1 MFLHDEMLN
10 YVLMELKSEQVF

>member
-10 YVLMELKSEQVF
+10 YVLMELSSEQVF